1 MSVLSSGVSG
11 GLKRDRV
18 RAANELSRRWAAAIG
33 EAGGEDAERA
43 GTAYSG
49 VGVWPLLGLLGAGAD
64 RQGQEELG
72 AAFGLDVGDV
82 ADAVRGI
89 VDLFDRGKGLSLA
102 MGLWR
107 STELTIHEDW
117 LGLLPPA
124 TRGVLSGDAKQDQRA
139 LDAWVDRHTSG
150 RLTKMPCELSRDVL
164 LLLASALTVETQ
176 WREPLKRSRGMGVGA
191 WADTR
196 LALLSRS
203 TSPGDAWLART
214 PGGPITVTVLEGVD
228 DIDVYLLL
236 GEEGRAASSVLADG
250 IAALDTV
257 RETVRD
263 DAVPCSA
270 WDRDGDEDGGGA
282 RVGDVVVPGATV
294 STVQSSTGDPK
305 AELECVAFSLSAQH
319 DLLALA
325 DVFGF
330 EHVSSRDGQRF
341 PGISDTPMYLGQAR
355 QDVVAEFTEE
365 GFKAA
370 AVTVMAAMAAAA
382 FHRPPPREARLTTI
396 SYTRPHGFAAVHR
409 DSGLVLVAG
418 WVAKPDVA

>member
-11 GLKRDRV
+11 GLRRDRV
-18 RAANELSRRWAAAIG
+18 HAANELSRRWAAAIG
-33 EAGGEDAERA
+33 DAEGDA
-43 GTAYSG
+43 GPSGTAYSG
-49 VGVWPLLGLLGAGAD
+49 VGVWPLLGLLCAGAD
-64 RQGQEELG
+64 RQGQQELG

-82 ADAVRGI
+82 SDAVRGI

-107 STELTIHEDW
+107 STELDIHEDW

-139 LDAWVDRHTSG
+139 LDAWVDRHTAG

-176 WREPLKRSRGMGVGA
+176 WREPLKRSRTLGVGA
-191 WADTR
+191 WAETR
-196 LALLSRS
+196 LALLSRG
-203 TSPGDAWLART
+203 TSPADAWLAQT
-214 PGGPITVTVLEGVD
+214 PGGPVTVTVLEGAD
-228 DIDVYLLL
+228 DVDVYLLL

-250 IAALDTV
+250 IAALETV
-257 RETVRD
+257 REA
-263 DAVPCSA
+263 AVPCSA
-270 WDRDGDEDGGGA
+270 WDQDGDGA
-282 RVGDVVVPGATV
+282 RVGEVAVPGAAV
-294 STVQSSTGDPK
+294 SMTRNSTGDPE
-305 AELECVAFSLSAQH
+305 ARLECVAFSLSAQH

-325 DVFGF
+325 DVFGLG
-330 EHVSSRDGQRF
+330 HASSRAGQRF
-341 PGISDTPMYLGQAR
+341 PGISDTPICLGQAR

-370 AVTVMAAMAAAA
+370 AVTVMAMMRAAAVR
-382 FHRPPPREARLTTI
+382 RPPPREARLTTI

-418 WVAKPDVA
+418 WVAKPDVVD

>member
-33 EAGGEDAERA
+33 DAGGDVERT
-43 GTAYSG
+43 GTAYAG
-49 VGVWPLLGLLGAGAD
+49 VGVWPLLGLLSTGAD

-72 AAFGLDVGDV
+72 AAFGLDAGDV

-107 STELTIHEDW
+107 STELNIREDW

-139 LDAWVDRHTSG
+139 LDAWVDRHTAG

-176 WREPLKRSRGMGVGA
+176 WQQRLKRSQGMGVGA
-191 WADTR
+191 WAETR

-203 TSPGDAWLART
+203 TSPTDAWLART
-214 PGGPITVTVLEGVD
+214 SGGPVTVTVLEGVD

-236 GEEGRAASSVLADG
+236 GEEGRTASSVLADG
-250 IAALDTV
+250 IAALETV
-257 RETVRD
+257 RE

-270 WDRDGDEDGGGA
+270 WDRDGDGDGAGA

-294 STVQSSTGDPK
+294 STTRNRTGDPE

-325 DVFGF
+325 DVFGLG
-330 EHVSSRDGQRF
+330 HVSSRDGQRF
-341 PGISDTPMYLGQAR
+341 PGISDTPIYLGQAR

-370 AVTVMAAMAAAA
+370 AVTVMAGMAAAA
-382 FHRPPPREARLTTI
+382 LHRPPPHEARLTTI

-418 WVAKPDVA
+418 WVAKPDSE

>member
-18 RAANELSRRWAAAIG
+18 RAANELSRRWAAAFG
-33 EAGGEDAERA
+33 DAEGGAERA

-49 VGVWPLLGLLGAGAD
+49 VGVWPLLGLLSAGAD
-64 RQGQEELG
+64 RQGQQELG
-72 AAFGLDVGDV
+72 AAFGLGVADV

-89 VDLFDRGKGLSLA
+89 VDLFDHGKGLSLA

-139 LDAWVDRHTSG
+139 LDAWVDRHTAG

-164 LLLASALTVETQ
+164 LLLASALTVETR
-176 WREPLKRSRGMGVGA
+176 WREPLKRSHAMGVGA
-191 WADTR
+191 WAETR
-196 LALLSRS
+196 LALLSRRTS
-203 TSPGDAWLART
+203 TGDAWLART
-214 PGGPITVTVLEGVD
+214 PGGPVTITVLEGAD
-228 DIDVYLLL
+228 DVDVYLLL

-250 IAALDTV
+250 IAALETV
-257 RETVRD
+257 RED
-263 DAVPCSA
+263 GVPCSA
-270 WDRDGDEDGGGA
+270 WDRDGDEDGDGARDGA

-294 STVQSSTGDPK
+294 STTRNRTGDPE

-325 DVFGF
+325 DVFGLG
-330 EHVSSRDGQRF
+330 HVSSRDGQRF
-341 PGISDTPMYLGQAR
+341 PGISDTPIYLGQAR

-370 AVTVMAAMAAAA
+370 AVTAVAGMLAAA
-382 FHRPPPREARLTTI
+382 FHRPPNEARLTTI
-396 SYTRPHGFAAVHR
+396 SYKRPHGFAAVHR

-418 WVAKPDVA
+418 WVAKPDAE

>member
-11 GLKRDRV
+11 GLRRDRV
-18 RAANELSRRWAAAIG
+18 RAANELSRRWAA
-33 EAGGEDAERA
+33 ELAGDDVQSK

-49 VGVWPLLGLLGAGAD
+49 VGVWPLLGLLYAGAD
-64 RQGQEELG
+64 ERGRAELG
-72 AAFGLDVGDV
+72 AAFGLGAGDV

-107 STELTIHEDW
+107 STELNIREDW

-139 LDAWVDRHTSG
+139 LDAWVDRHTAG
-150 RLTKMPCELSRDVL
+150 RLTRMPCELSRDVL

-176 WREPLKRSRGMGVGA
+176 WREPLKRSRALGVGA

-196 LALLSRS
+196 LALLSRG
-203 TSPGDAWLART
+203 TSPAETWLART
-214 PGGPITVTVLEGVD
+214 PGGPVTVTVLEGAD
-228 DIDVYLLL
+228 DVEVYLLL
-236 GEEGRAASSVLADG
+236 GEKGRAASSVLADG
-250 IAALDTV
+250 IAALETV
-257 RETVRD
+257 REA
-263 DAVPCSA
+263 AVPCSA
-270 WDRDGDEDGGGA
+270 WDRNGDQDGDGA
-282 RVGDVVVPGATV
+282 QVGDLVVPGATV
-294 STVQSSTGDPK
+294 STTRNTTGDPE
-305 AELECVAFSLSAQH
+305 ARLECVAFSLSAQH

-325 DVFGF
+325 DVFGLG
-330 EHVSSRDGQRF
+330 HVSSRDGQRF
-341 PGISDTPMYLGQAR
+341 PGISDTPIHLGQAQ

-370 AVTVMAAMAAAA
+370 AVTVMAMMRAAAVR
-382 FHRPPPREARLTTI
+382 RPPPHEARLTTI

-418 WVAKPDVA
+418 WVAKPDLAD